1 MKSLFFR
8 FYWIGFLL
16 FPVGFFKTRMANIF
30 ESGKWTLTDDV
41 PGFDTAIVKGKMV
54 PIEFYA
60 FGNYLSED
68 SYYLLQILA
77 FVSALVFAFYLLR
90 FVWNIL

>member
-16 FPVGFFKTRMANIF
+16 FSVGFFKTRKANIF

-41 PGFDTAIVKGKMV
+41 PGFDTATVKGKMV
-54 PIEFYA
+54 PIDFYV